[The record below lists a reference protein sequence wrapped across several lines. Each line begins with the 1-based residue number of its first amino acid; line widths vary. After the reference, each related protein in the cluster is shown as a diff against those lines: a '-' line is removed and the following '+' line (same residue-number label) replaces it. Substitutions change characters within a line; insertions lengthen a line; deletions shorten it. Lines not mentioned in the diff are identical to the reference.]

1 MTLQELKIELAK
13 KGKTATWLAAQLGYS
28 PVYLYNYVIKKQ
40 IKKELDRIKDIL
52 KEVR

>member
-1 MTLQELKIELAK
+1 MTLQQLKIELAV

-40 IKKELDRIKDIL
+40 IKKEIDRIKKIL
-52 KEVR
+52 QED